1 LTLFPYTTLF
11 RSLCR
16 LEQEF
21 FLDAILNDNDLTAH
35 MEDAITS
42 MRIVEAAD
50 ESFRTGK
57 TIDL

>member
-1 LTLFPYTTLF
+1 
-11 RSLCR
+11 
-16 LEQEF
+16 
-21 FLDAILNDNDLTAH
+21 
-35 MEDAITS
+35 MEDALSS